1 MTSSGL
7 EVKRMDKQD
16 LLTIGEVSTRSGLA
30 PSALRYYESL
40 GLITSTRTSGDRRRF
55 KRGVLRRVAVI
66 RAAQQVGLSLDQ
78 VRTTFAGFPLDV
90 APSKR
95 DWARMSAAWQP
106 LLEQRIAELQ
116 QVRDNLSSCIGC
128 GCLSMTQCHLYNR
141 QDVLSSVGAGPRRLF
156 PGSQATD
163 PAAASAS
170 RR

>member
-1 MTSSGL
+1 
-7 EVKRMDKQD
+7 MDKQD

-55 KRGVLRRVAVI
+55 ARGVLRRVAVI

-95 DWARMSAAWQP
+95 DW
-106 LLEQRIAELQ
+106 
-116 QVRDNLSSCIGC
+116 
-128 GCLSMTQCHLYNR
+128 
-141 QDVLSSVGAGPRRLF
+141 PR
-156 PGSQATD
+156 T
-163 PAAASAS
+163 SAS
-170 RR
+170 SPACWGRRRGESPRKWFAPGRG